1 MANASVVRVGSNV
14 SYLTA
19 GAKWTSAKVTAVTD
33 QSNLVL
39 AIVTSTRTRSP
50 VNGGVAVP
58 RRTTGTQTN
67 VWRPY

>member
-1 MANASVVRVGSNV
+1 MANASVVRLGSNV

-19 GAKWTSAKVTAVTD
+19 GAKWISAKVTSITD

-39 AIVTSTRTRSP
+39 AVVESNRSRTAL
-50 VNGGVAVP
+50 NGGVAVA
-58 RRTTGTQTN
+58 RRTSGTQTN

>member
-1 MANASVVRVGSNV
+1 MANASVVRLGSNV
-14 SYLTA
+14 SYLTP
-19 GAKWTSAKVTAVTD
+19 GAKWVSAKVTSITD

-39 AIVTSTRTRSP
+39 AIVNSDRTRSAI
-50 VNGGVAVP
+50 NGGVAVA